1 MQIPKGEVM
10 GNQTKQFVG
19 PVVAGALLGFLLMP
33 VSLVWSLL
41 AGGMIVIVALRY
53 AVPATAAVTAKRK

>member
-1 MQIPKGEVM
+1 M
-10 GNQTKQFVG
+10 
-19 PVVAGALLGFLLMP
+19 ALLLMP

-41 AGGMIVIVALRY
+41 AGVTIVIVAPRY